1 MKSQKEN
8 TPNTVQILLLGA
20 SLVSINLNY
29 IVQAVGLIVWFD
41 DRLEKWIKSVT
52 QHMKAVCPPNKILWC
67 DLFTVI

>member
-41 DRLEKWIKSVT
+41 DRLEK
-52 QHMKAVCPPNKILWC
+52 
-67 DLFTVI
+67 